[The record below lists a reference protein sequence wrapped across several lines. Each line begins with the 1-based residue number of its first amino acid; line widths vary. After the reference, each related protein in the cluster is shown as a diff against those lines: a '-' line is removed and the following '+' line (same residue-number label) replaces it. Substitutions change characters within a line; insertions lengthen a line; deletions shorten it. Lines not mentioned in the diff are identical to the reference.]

1 MLYFI
6 NDYSEGMTPQILDIM
21 ISSNMSKQSGYGEDE
36 FCISAKE
43 KIKKEIGTDAEIFF
57 VSGGTQANKIVIA
70 SILKNYEGVIAADTG
85 HIAVHEAGAIE
96 NTGHKVFTLNS
107 KDGKIDAGSIK
118 RFCEN
123 FYADVNHEHMVY
135 PGMVYISQPTEYGT
149 LYSKK
154 ELEEINKVC
163 KEYELLLFADGAR
176 LAYAIGSSECDVGLE
191 DIAGLCDVF
200 YIGGTKCGALIG
212 EAIVFTNKGLC
223 KHFFTNMKLF
233 GGVLAKGRL
242 LGIQFDTLFTDNLY
256 KRLGKNG
263 VEAAMKIKKALQQ
276 KGYELYIDSP
286 TNQQFI
292 VVDDALRERLSK
304 EVSFGFME
312 TLDTGKHVIR
322 FCTSWAT
329 RDEDVESLISVL

>member
-6 NDYSEGMTPQILDIM
+6 NDYSEGAAAEILDKM
-21 ISSNMSKQSGYGEDE
+21 LESNLSKQSGYGSDE
-36 FCISAKE
+36 FCLSAKE
-43 KIKKEIGTDAEIFF
+43 KIKKAINADAEIFF

-85 HIAVHEAGAIE
+85 HISVHEAGAIE
-96 NTGHKVFTLNS
+96 NTGHKVLGLKS
-107 KDGKIDAGSIK
+107 KNGKIDADAIRK
-118 RFCEN
+118 FCSE

-135 PGMVYISQPTEYGT
+135 PGMVYLSQPTEYGSI
-149 LYSKK
+149 YSKK
-154 ELEEINKVC
+154 ELESISEIC
-163 KEYELLLFADGAR
+163 KEYKMPLFIDGAR
-176 LAYAIGSSECDVGLE
+176 LAYALGSCECDTDLA
-191 DIAGLCDVF
+191 DIARLCDIF

-212 EAIVFTNKGLC
+212 EAIVFTNKELC

-242 LGIQFDTLFTDNLY
+242 LGIQFDTLFTDDLY
-256 KRLGKNG
+256 KRLGKSG
-263 VEAAMKIKKALQQ
+263 VDAAMKIKKALLQ

-304 EVSFGFME
+304 DVAFGFME
-312 TLDTGKHVIR
+312 TLENGKHVIR

-329 RDEDVESLISVL
+329 KDEDVERLIAVL

>member
-6 NDYSEGMTPQILDIM
+6 NDYSEGMAPQILDVM
-21 ISSNMSKQSGYGEDE
+21 ISSNMSRQSGYGDDE

-176 LAYAIGSSECDVGLE
+176 LAYALGSSECDVGLE

-242 LGIQFDTLFTDNLY
+242 LGIQFDTLFTDDLY

-263 VEAAMKIKKALQQ
+263 VDAAMKIKKALLQ

>member
-6 NDYSEGMTPQILDIM
+6 NDYSEGMAPQILDVM
-21 ISSNMSKQSGYGEDE
+21 ISSNMSKQSGYGDDE

-43 KIKKEIGTDAEIFF
+43 KIKKEIGMDAEIFF

>member
-6 NDYSEGMTPQILDIM
+6 NDYSEGAAAEILDKILE
-21 ISSNMSKQSGYGEDE
+21 SNLSKQSGYGSDE
-36 FCISAKE
+36 FCLSAKE
-43 KIKKEIGTDAEIFF
+43 KIKKAINADAEIFF

-85 HIAVHEAGAIE
+85 HISVHEAGAIE
-96 NTGHKVFTLNS
+96 NTGHKVLGLKS
-107 KDGKIDAGSIK
+107 KNGKIDADAIRK
-118 RFCEN
+118 FCSE

-135 PGMVYISQPTEYGT
+135 PGTVYLSQPTEYGS

-154 ELEEINKVC
+154 ELESISEIC
-163 KEYELLLFADGAR
+163 KEYKMPLFIDGAR
-176 LAYAIGSSECDVGLE
+176 LAYALGSCECDTDLA
-191 DIAGLCDVF
+191 DIARLCDIF

-212 EAIVFTNKGLC
+212 EAIVFTNKELC

-242 LGIQFDTLFTDNLY
+242 LGIQFDTLFTDDLY

-263 VEAAMKIKKALQQ
+263 VDAAMKIKKALLQ

-304 EVSFGFME
+304 DVAFGFME
-312 TLDTGKHVIR
+312 TLENGKHVIR

-329 RDEDVESLISVL
+329 KDEDVERLIAVL